1 MTFSG
6 QPDDINVQE
15 NPEIKEAKALADM
28 AMGKLATEHY
38 DNKRWSY
45 RHLEQL
51 KTQHESIGP
60 FTAWLYRQLDD
71 NKDHPLV
78 LTMLRL
84 ALVAT
89 AEYAQVYGGKK

>member
-1 MTFSG
+1 MTSVG
-6 QPDDINVQE
+6 QPDDIQVHE
-15 NPEIKEAKALADM
+15 NPEIREATAMADM
-28 AMGKLATEHY
+28 ALEKLMAEHG

-45 RHLEQL
+45 KHLEQL
-51 KTQHESIGP
+51 KSQHESIGP

-71 NKDHPLV
+71 NKEHPLA

-84 ALVAT
+84 ALVST